1 MICAENKLE
10 RFFARWEFTAKHLLC
25 ASDVEPFS
33 ARELLD
39 LADED
44 SAARWA
50 GLTLGYTESAGHPE
64 LRAAIASRYTA
75 ISPDEVLVCG
85 GGAAEALFLVSNALL
100 DPGAHAIVVTP
111 AFEPLY
117 KVAAAA
123 GAEVTGV
130 PLDPAAGWGLDPG
143 DIARAITPG
152 TRMIGINFPHNPT
165 GVLLEA
171 GRYREL
177 ADMAAERG
185 ITLVSDEVYR
195 FMEFEP
201 ARRLPAA
208 ADVDDRAVS
217 IGVMSKAYGMP
228 GLRIGWI
235 ATRDR
240 DLLRRLS
247 MLKDYTTVCA
257 SAPSEI
263 LALIALRNAERVVAR
278 CMSIVLEN
286 LPLVD
291 AFFTE
296 WSGLFEWVRPQGGPV
311 AFPRLCASMPVDRFV
326 TELVEQEGVLLLP
339 GGIFDDPGNRFRIG
353 LGRRGLPTALERL
366 DAFVRCRLA

>member
-10 RFFARWEFTAKHLLC
+10 RFFARWEFTAQHLLC

-44 SAARWA
+44 SAALWA

-64 LRAAIASRYTA
+64 LRAAIASRYTT
-75 ISPDEVLVCG
+75 ISADEVLVCG

-111 AFEPLY
+111 AFEPLH

-130 PLDPAAGWGLDPG
+130 PLDPAAGWRLDPG
-143 DIARAITPG
+143 DIARAIRPG
-152 TRMIGINFPHNPT
+152 TRLIAINFPHNPT

-171 GRYREL
+171 DRFREL
-177 ADMAAERG
+177 TDVAGERG

-208 ADVDDRAVS
+208 ADVDDQAVS

-263 LALIALRNAERVVAR
+263 LALIALRNADRVVAR
-278 CMSIVLEN
+278 CMSIVLDN

-291 AFFTE
+291 AFFKE
-296 WSGLFEWVRPQGGPV
+296 WSGLFEWVRPEGGPV

-339 GGIFDDPGNRFRIG
+339 GGFFDDPGNRFRIG
-353 LGRRGLPTALERL
+353 LGRRGLPAALERL

>member
-10 RFFARWEFTAKHLLC
+10 RFFARWEFSAKHILC

-50 GLTLGYTESAGHPE
+50 RLTFGYTESAGHPE
-64 LRAAIASRYTA
+64 LRAAIAGLYTT
-75 ISPDEVLVCG
+75 ISPEEVLVCG

-100 DPGAHAIVVTP
+100 GPGGHAIVVTP
-111 AFEPLY
+111 AFEPLH

-130 PLDPAAGWGLDPG
+130 PLDPSVGWGLDLG
-143 DIARAITPG
+143 DLRRAVRPRTRLIA
-152 TRMIGINFPHNPT
+152 INFPHNPT
-165 GVLLEA
+165 GVLLEPD
-171 GRYREL
+171 RFREL
-177 ADMAAERG
+177 VGLAGEQG

-201 ARRLPAA
+201 TRRLPAA
-208 ADVDDRAVS
+208 ADVDDQAVS
-217 IGVMSKAYGMP
+217 IGVMSKAYGLP

-240 DLLRRLS
+240 DLMRRLS
-247 MLKDYTTVCA
+247 VLKDYTTVCA

-263 LALIALRNAERVVAR
+263 LALMALRSRERVAAR
-278 CMSIVLEN
+278 CMRIILDN

-291 AFFTE
+291 AFFAT
-296 WSGLFEWVRPQGGPV
+296 WSGLFEWVKPEGGTV
-311 AFPRLCASMPVDRFV
+311 GFPRLCASMPVDRFV

-353 LGRRGLPTALERL
+353 LGRHGLAAALERL
-366 DAFVRCRLA
+366 DAFVRRRLA